1 MRGPKLNLPRE
12 GIADFCKRWKVREL
26 ALFGSVLREDFGP
39 ESDIDVLVEFEPD
52 ACWSLFDHVT
62 MQDELR
68 ELFGRD
74 VDLVTKKGLERSRN
88 HVRRRAI
95 LESAHVIHDAA

>member
-1 MRGPKLNLPRE
+1 MSGPKPKLPRKR
-12 GIADFCKRWKVREL
+12 IADFCKRWKVREF
-26 ALFGSVLREDFGP
+26 ALFGSILREDFYP
-39 ESDIDVLVEFEPD
+39 ESDVDVLVEFQPD
-52 ACWSLFDHVT
+52 ARWSLFDHVT

-95 LESAHVIHDAA
+95 LESARVIHDTP